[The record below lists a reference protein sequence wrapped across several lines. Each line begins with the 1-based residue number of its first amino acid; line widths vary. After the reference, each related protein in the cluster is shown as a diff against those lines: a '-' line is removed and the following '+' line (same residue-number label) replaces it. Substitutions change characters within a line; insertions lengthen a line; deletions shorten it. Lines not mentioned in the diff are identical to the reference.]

1 MYTIYRSIV
10 TMTIL
15 GVFFF
20 LYNCIELSNI
30 TSAEF
35 DFDFRAYD

>member
-1 MYTIYRSIV
+1 
-10 TMTIL
+10 MTIL
-15 GVFFF
+15 GVFF